1 MPTIN
6 STMYSLLIFLFTI
19 AAISLVA
26 IRFRVPPFLVLF
38 SGALFFGIVSGM
50 PLSEIV
56 TTATAGM
63 GRIFALLGLVILAGA
78 VIAKLMQEQHQVG
91 QVVSD
96 LRSIT
101 NQPFTLAGC
110 AGYILAI
117 PLMCCITAFVILQP
131 VISGL
136 GRSEEKRK
144 GLLYTTALASLI
156 AFALIYPTPVII
168 ALFAVLPETAIS
180 PLTFDLYMI
189 PVSLLLLAGAVILM
203 KRRFG
208 TEGPEEEHAEDQP
221 PAGSGLSR
229 ARAWTPFIVMGIVI
243 LAGGIVLR
251 LSPSVLIQIVMFA
264 GLITALLLAPT
275 PVRASGFSAG
285 AKHAGVI
292 IFDLCGAGALGAVIG
307 ASTLGAEAYAA
318 FSPFLPV
325 ILVPFLLAVLVQTA
339 QGSRVVTAVITGEII
354 AGTGIA
360 ATIHPIPLILLISG
374 GACIVSY
381 VTDPYF
387 WLVQR
392 ATGDDVAGV
401 VKNYTLPLAAAGI
414 AMAGIAVAADIF
426 FF

>member
-1 MPTIN
+1 
-6 STMYSLLIFLFTI
+6 MYSLLIFLFTI

-180 PLTFDLYMI
+180 PLAFDLYMI

-414 AMAGIAVAADIF
+414 AMAGIAVAADMF